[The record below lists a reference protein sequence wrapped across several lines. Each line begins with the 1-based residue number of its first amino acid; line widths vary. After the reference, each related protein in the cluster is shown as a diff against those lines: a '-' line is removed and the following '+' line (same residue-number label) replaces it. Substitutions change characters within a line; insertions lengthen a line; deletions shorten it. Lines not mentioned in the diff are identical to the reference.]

1 MIHYLHKVYHRA
13 FMHSHEI
20 IAALLVEIGKGPL
33 VMVLLIAGAVL
44 IMFALQVLAGAEVE

>member
-20 IAALLVEIGKGPL
+20 VAALLVELGKGPL
-33 VMVLLIAGAVL
+33 VMVLLIAAAVL
-44 IMFALQVLAGAEVE
+44 VLIALQVLAGAEIE